1 MKLAKL
7 CALATITCAVAGFSC
22 LQTAEAGFGIKLPN
36 IGSVVKTPA
45 TTNTV
50 SRVWPK
56 YEMKFH
62 YNGTP
67 VSGVKVYQVTTT
79 TTPVRQARYRVKDGV
94 QTFTDV
100 TASKY
105 LGTTDTTGWLRLKN
119 YNGGDIVSLVCIAPG
134 IVVFTTYQER
144 MRYHEPIEIDLTGR
158 PKVNAVDGLHIN
170 E

>member
-7 CALATITCAVAGFSC
+7 CALATITCAVVGFSC
-22 LQTAEAGFGIKLPN
+22 MQTAEAGFGIKLPN
-36 IGSVVKTPA
+36 IGNVVKTPA

-56 YEMKFH
+56 FEMRFH

-67 VSGVKVYQVTTT
+67 ESGVKIYQATITTK
-79 TTPVRQARYRVKDGV
+79 PVRQAHYYMENGV

-100 TASKY
+100 SSSKL
-105 LGTTDTTGWLRLKN
+105 LGTTDATGWLRLTN
-119 YNGGDIVSLVCIAPG
+119 YNGGDIVSLICITPSN
-134 IVVFTTYQER
+134 VVVTAYQER

-158 PKVNAVDGLHIN
+158 NKVSGVAGMHIN